1 MINRYNGVSFF
12 CFGHL
17 IGLAC
22 RKYEKAPWHVGGSTG
37 KRELAIVQLSWI
49 SFLGRFAGGEDN
61 DLSSEMIFP

>member
-22 RKYEKAPWHVGGSTG
+22 RKYEQAPWHVGGSTG
-37 KRELAIVQLSWI
+37 KRELAIAPAVMDFVFR
-49 SFLGRFAGGEDN
+49 SFRRRGGQ
-61 DLSSEMIFP
+61 